1 MAAKLRAPVKVI
13 HGDALQ
19 VMSGMPPLQWTR
31 SSPTPRIAAVPF
43 RRQAEPARQGK
54 ECAPR
59 PETRWFVGD
68 KMGTATRARSK
79 SCTVTSS
86 MRPHANMRDC

>member
-31 SSPTPRIAAVPF
+31 SSPTPRIAAVPV

-54 ECAPR
+54 GVRTKTGNPF
-59 PETRWFVGD
+59 RWFVGD
-68 KMGTATRARSK
+68 KMGTATRAEQEFY
-79 SCTVTSS
+79 
-86 MRPHANMRDC
+86 